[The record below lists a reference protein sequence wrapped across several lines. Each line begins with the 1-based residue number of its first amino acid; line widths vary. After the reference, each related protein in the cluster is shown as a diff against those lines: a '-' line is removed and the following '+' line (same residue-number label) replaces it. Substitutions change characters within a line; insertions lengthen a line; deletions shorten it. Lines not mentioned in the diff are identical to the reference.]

1 MSQSPPRLS
10 SRFSS
15 ITQTVQTGFTL
26 IELLVAV
33 SLMAVLAVICWR
45 GLDSVLRARDSLGV
59 VGDNLKAMTV
69 AFTQIDED
77 LRRSWPMRQLVV
89 GAPTIRVI
97 PPTGTSGAANTNLE
111 IELLR
116 EGGGALDPVRAER
129 VRYRVKDGQLER
141 GFAPYALGASA
152 QITPMIW
159 QQMLMDVTQIS
170 YRVWVKGQGWV
181 AAESLVA
188 ATNTAGT
195 STGASS
201 VTPPSGIIGATGGAL
216 AALTQPEILGVQLEL
231 ARTGGDVYRRT
242 YSVRD

>member
-1 MSQSPPRLS
+1 MIRSRPSLS
-10 SRFSS
+10 A
-15 ITQTVQTGFTL
+15 IKQATQTGFTL

-59 VGDNLKAMTV
+59 VGDNLKALTV
-69 AFTQIDED
+69 AFTQVDED
-77 LRRSWPMRQLVV
+77 LRRSWPMRALVV
-89 GAPTIRVI
+89 GAPTIRII
-97 PPTGTSGAANTNLE
+97 PPSNSGAASTNLE

-129 VRYRVKDGQLER
+129 VRYRVKDGKLER
-141 GFAPYALGASA
+141 GFAPYVLGASA

-159 QQMLMDVTQIS
+159 QQMLVDVTQVS

-188 ATNTAGT
+188 TTNTSASPGSAG
-195 STGASS
+195 SGA
-201 VTPPSGIIGATGGAL
+201 TPGGLIGAASGAL
-216 AALTQPEILGVQLEL
+216 NALTQPEILGVQLEL
-231 ARTGGDVYRRT
+231 ARLGGDVFRRT

>member
-1 MSQSPPRLS
+1 MSVKDVKNLKSIARARRLAHN
-10 SRFSS
+10 
-15 ITQTVQTGFTL
+15 GFTL

-69 AFTQIDED
+69 AFTQMDED
-77 LRRSWPMRQLVV
+77 LRRSWPMRQLIV

-97 PPTGTSGAANTNLE
+97 PPSAGGQNSGLE

-129 VRYRVKDGQLER
+129 VRYRVKEARLER
-141 GFAPYALGASA
+141 GFAPYVLGAPA
-152 QITPMIW
+152 QISPMIW
-159 QQMLMDVTQIS
+159 QPVLERVGRVS
-170 YRVWVKGQGWV
+170 YQVWVKGQGWV
-181 AAESLVA
+181 AAETLVA
-188 ATNTAGT
+188 ATNSASPG
-195 STGASS
+195 GASGS
-201 VTPPSGIIGATGGAL
+201 
-216 AALTQPEILGVQLEL
+216 AAMTPEILGVQFEMTRSDGEL
-231 ARTGGDVYRRT
+231 FRRT

>member
-1 MSQSPPRLS
+1 MRLVN
-10 SRFSS
+10 RRVRRPLGTKQGC
-15 ITQTVQTGFTL
+15 IKAALQTGFTL

-89 GAPTIRVI
+89 GAPTIRII
-97 PPTGTSGAANTNLE
+97 PPTSTATNLE

-129 VRYRVKDGQLER
+129 VRYRVKDGKLER

-152 QITPMIW
+152 QITPLTW
-159 QQMLMDVTQIS
+159 QQMLADVTKVN

-181 AAESLVA
+181 AAETLVS
-188 ATNTAGT
+188 ATNTASG
-195 STGASS
+195 SGA
-201 VTPPSGIIGATGGAL
+201 PQSGINGAVGGAL
-216 AALTQPEILGVQLEL
+216 NTLTQPEILGVQLEL
-231 ARTGGDVYRRT
+231 ARLDGDVYRRT